1 MSTLS
6 HHDIIKLSESELVNA
21 LKSMPT
27 DELEFHA
34 NNIMLDLGGDDYG
47 ALMKHVMQVLESQND
62 PSKRFAQIQDTLR
75 DSLPNKAQ
83 MSDIYE
89 RLATI
94 VMLIITRRYQAI
106 LKKKH

>member
-6 HHDIIKLSESELVNA
+6 HHDIIKLSEADLVSA
-21 LKSMPT
+21 LKQMPT
-27 DELEFHA
+27 EQLELHA
-34 NNIMLDLGGDDYG
+34 NNIMVDLGGDDYG
-47 ALMKHVMQVLESQND
+47 ALMKHVMQVLETQSD
-62 PSKRFAQIQDTLR
+62 PAKRFSQIQNTLR

-83 MSDIYE
+83 MSDIYQ

-106 LKKKH
+106 LKTKS